1 MRRLIALLA
10 GVTVAFAVAAV
21 PVAAEPG
28 APATT
33 VPSNAIPRDAVG
45 LSPAQVAGSG
55 LAVTLDAGASQEH
68 DLVVS
73 NHTANLRL
81 TVHLAAT
88 DATGAPAAAAA
99 SWLAFG
105 DDTVQ
110 LDPHV
115 ATTVPMTV
123 AVPHDTQPG
132 SALAHI
138 TATVESAVMAVD
150 GTPVSGSAS
159 DSFPVSIVVSG
170 TPTAQIAIADV
181 HRDDQGSR
189 HQLALVLRNFGAQGA
204 HVAGHVR
211 VVGGSPQTLPFAADL
226 AASRDTTI
234 ELDWKTPP
242 AGTASDI
249 SVDLEY
255 PGGNTASW
263 SSRLGGSGTDL
274 SPPTSTASPT
284 TVAAPASST
293 PAVPAA
299 EPWWKRSI
307 VALLAIL
314 ALVGAAAWFG
324 FEIRTSR
331 RRRIWAPQ
339 PARNGAPSG
348 RSSPGWSSPGW
359 ASTASEESLDLAR
372 QLVRLTDVV
381 VQLVESHRA
390 EQDVAAE
397 RARARSPGSETDIVP
412 RLVTPS
418 GRFDSDESRK
428 TRAGPEPPGA
438 PVPDV
443 TENEPRPVATPPE
456 PPRSA
461 SPTPGASSRPVPD
474 EPPKAPPAETT
485 SPDTPVD
492 ALLVDEPEPAAAP
505 DVGPAPVPVPDLV
518 PDHAAVDPRV
528 AVMERLMELDRERRR
543 LRVWMDSEDS
553 GHGVDPPVGTI
564 GPGVDGER

>member
-10 GVTVAFAVAAV
+10 GVTVAFSVAAG
-21 PVAAEPG
+21 PVAAETG
-28 APATT
+28 APGNTPSSS
-33 VPSNAIPRDAVG
+33 VPDDAIPKDAVG

-88 DATGAPAAAAA
+88 DATGNAGAAAA

-105 DDTVQ
+105 DDTIQ

-132 SALAHI
+132 SALAHV
-138 TATVESAVMAVD
+138 TATVESAVMAAD
-150 GTPVSGSAS
+150 GTPVSGTAT
-159 DSFPVSIVVSG
+159 DTFPVSIVVSG

-181 HRDDQGSR
+181 HRDDQGAR

-204 HVAGHVR
+204 HVVGHVR
-211 VVGGSPQTLPFAADL
+211 VAGDSPQTLPFAADL

-234 ELDWKTPP
+234 ELDWNAPP
-242 AGTASDI
+242 AGTATDI

-274 SPPTSTASPT
+274 SPARSTASPT
-284 TVAAPASST
+284 TIGTPASTS
-293 PAVPAA
+293 PAPDASAVR
-299 EPWWKRSI
+299 PWWKRST
-307 VALLAIL
+307 VTLLAIL
-314 ALVGAAAWFG
+314 ALVAAGAWFG
-324 FEIRTSR
+324 FEILATR
-331 RRRIWAPQ
+331 RRKVGALQPPRSAAP
-339 PARNGAPSG
+339 A
-348 RSSPGWSSPGW
+348 GWSPHGRGSPAW
-359 ASTASEESLDLAR
+359 ASGASDESLDLAR

-397 RARARSPGSETDIVP
+397 RARARSPGAEPPVAA
-412 RLVTPS
+412 RLVGPAGPS
-418 GRFDSDESRK
+418 DPDESRNA
-428 TRAGPEPPGA
+428 RAGPEPPGPTA
-438 PVPDV
+438 PV
-443 TENEPRPVATPPE
+443 EPE
-456 PPRSA
+456 PVPETSFEPARSA
-461 SPTPGASSRPVPD
+461 SPTPGASSRPDLDAHVPV
-474 EPPKAPPAETT
+474 
-485 SPDTPVD
+485 PVE
-492 ALLVDEPEPAAAP
+492 AILVDDDDSASRALPEPARVTTEP
-505 DVGPAPVPVPDLV
+505 GPTAF
-518 PDHAAVDPRV
+518 DPRA

-543 LRVWMDSEDS
+543 LRSWMDSEDS
-553 GHGVDPPVGTI
+553 GHGVDPPVDSVGA
-564 GPGVDGER
+564 